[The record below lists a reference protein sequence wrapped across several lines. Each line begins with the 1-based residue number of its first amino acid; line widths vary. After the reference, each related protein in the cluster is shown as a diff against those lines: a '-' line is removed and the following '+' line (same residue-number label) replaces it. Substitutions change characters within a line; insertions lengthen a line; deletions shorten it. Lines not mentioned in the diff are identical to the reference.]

1 MPNIQKNDAQRT
13 SYLPPIGAQIGMDA
27 ARGLAAG
34 IRAYLEAKV
43 MVHQAKTEREKQLAR
58 RLLDEKR
65 LRLQERQQ
73 ALVEGR
79 FEWEQSAP
87 GRAEKAQA
95 KLWEREDKLNQEK
108 IAREDQ
114 LKNDEYDRQEKQRIE
129 AIQFYEK
136 KIERL
141 QAAKA
146 TSTDHVDQAKI
157 QAEID
162 RVEPNI
168 ERLITHAQTDSPAS
182 ADLSSDLNRTRRKER
197 IKRIQEGYVRGEYDE
212 DEFQRRLDKEY
223 GIAPAPAKTT
233 DTPTSSLETETAS
246 TNSADSERNTLEDT
260 LEATLAQRDE
270 EGNPVYGEIQKNA
283 IRAKVASG
291 GNPDAIELEP
301 WTKEEQDLI
310 DTIGAANRT
319 AVEAAPDLT
328 PLHPSEQGAILIAAR
343 EYAGRNLQAQM
354 AEVFTQAALLA
365 PEGENRVDFA
375 VSAIKRGAVTPGY
388 EPYRGIGEH
397 LQRNAGAQWH
407 GKYIE
412 NILDKRI
419 EEARIIERENTGQEN
434 NESLLKD
441 DEAQQYVLSEMFR
454 LGLHNLDADMRRLYR
469 GQQML
474 LMGAERLQRA
484 MNTLKRQEMDFSLF
498 DGTWSDIRARLIG
511 AKTDPRYETF
521 RAELK
526 LIRTAFMQTR
536 SGLAMTNQEQS
547 LYDDIFASYLEN
559 FDTATARIEGL
570 IDESEAQT
578 IATARGNIL
587 GAQHFELFDIDNI
600 KHAIRFGITSAEETV
615 LAEPELSKETE
626 LVVQSVTGMDRTN
639 DAEMDQ
645 DLINQNIQ
653 IGKKLLADRTPM
665 DEIKRMLAEQG
676 HSRAAIDA
684 IVKGIKHNE

>member
-43 MVHQAKTEREKQLAR
+43 VVQQAKTEREKQLAR
-58 RLLDEKR
+58 RFLGEKR

-162 RVEPNI
+162 RVEANI

-197 IKRIQEGYVRGEYDE
+197 IQRIHEGYVRGEYDE

-223 GIAPAPAKTT
+223 GIAPAKTT

-283 IRAKVASG
+283 IRAKLASG

-328 PLHPSEQGAILIAAR
+328 QLHPAEQGAILIAAR
-343 EYAGRNLQAQM
+343 EYAGRKLQAQM

-397 LQRNAGAQWH
+397 LQRNAGAQWNS
-407 GKYIE
+407 KYIE

-419 EEARIIERENTGQEN
+419 EEARAIERENTGQEN
-434 NESLLKD
+434 KESLLKD

-454 LGLHNLDADMRRLYR
+454 LGVHNLDADMRRLYR
-469 GQQML
+469 GHQML
-474 LMGAERLQRA
+474 LLGAERLRRI
-484 MNTLKRQEMDFSLF
+484 MNKLKREDMDFSLF
-498 DGTWSDIRARLIG
+498 DGMWDDIRARLIG

-521 RAELK
+521 RPELK
-526 LIRTAFMQTR
+526 LLQTAFMQIR
-536 SGLAMTNQEQS
+536 SGLAMTDREQS
-547 LYDDIFASYLEN
+547 LFDDIFTSYLRN

-578 IATARGNIL
+578 VVTARGEIL
-587 GAQHFELFDIDNI
+587 GAEHFELFDIDNI
-600 KHAIRFGITSAEETV
+600 QHVIRFGITSAEETV

-626 LVVQSVTGMDRTN
+626 LVVQSVT
-639 DAEMDQ
+639 
-645 DLINQNIQ
+645 
-653 IGKKLLADRTPM
+653 
-665 DEIKRMLAEQG
+665 
-676 HSRAAIDA
+676 
-684 IVKGIKHNE
+684 

>member
-1 MPNIQKNDAQRT
+1 MPNIQRNETQTT
-13 SYLPPIGAQIGMDA
+13 SYSPPIGAQIAMDA

-43 MVHQAKTEREKQLAR
+43 MVHQAKTEREKQFAR

-65 LRLQERQQ
+65 LRLQEQQ
-73 ALVEGR
+73 QELVEGR
-79 FEWEQSAP
+79 FQWEQGVP
-87 GRAEKAQA
+87 GQAAKAQA

-114 LKNDEYDRQEKQRIE
+114 LKNDEYDRQEKRRSE

-146 TSTDHVDQAKI
+146 TSTDHVEQANI

-162 RVEPNI
+162 RVEANI

-182 ADLSSDLNRTRRKER
+182 ADMSSDLNRTRRKER
-197 IKRIQEGYVRGEYDE
+197 IQRIQEGYVRGEFDE

-223 GIAPAPAKTT
+223 GIAPVPAKTT
-233 DTPTSSLETETAS
+233 DTPTSSLETGADS

-283 IRAKVASG
+283 IRASG
-291 GNPDAIELEP
+291 GKLAAIELEP
-301 WTKEEQDLI
+301 WAKEEQDVFE
-310 DTIGAANRT
+310 TIADANRT
-319 AVEAAPDLT
+319 AAAAAPDLT

-343 EYAGRNLQAQM
+343 EYAGRKLQAQM
-354 AEVFTQAALLA
+354 AEVLTQAALLA

-375 VSAIKRGAVTPGY
+375 VSAIQRRTVAPGY

-397 LQRNAGAQWH
+397 LQSNAGAKWH
-407 GKYIE
+407 GKIIE
-412 NILDKRI
+412 NILDRRI

-434 NESLLKD
+434 KESLLKD

-454 LGLHNLDADMRRLYR
+454 LGLRNLDADMRRMYR

-474 LMGAERLQRA
+474 LMGAERLQRV

-511 AKTDPRYETF
+511 AVTDSRYETF
-521 RAELK
+521 RSELK
-526 LIRTAFMQTR
+526 LIRSAFMQIR
-536 SGLAMTNQEQS
+536 SGLTMTNREQS
-547 LYDDIFASYLEN
+547 LYDDIFALYLKN

-570 IDESEAQT
+570 IDESQAET
-578 IATARGNIL
+578 IVTARGEIL

-626 LVVQSVTGMDRTN
+626 LVVQSVTGMSRTN

-645 DLINQNIQ
+645 DVINQNIQ
-653 IGKKLLADRTPM
+653 IGRRLLADRTGM
-665 DEIKRMLAEQG
+665 DEIKRMIAEQG

-684 IVKGIKHNE
+684 IVKGIEHNE

>member
-1 MPNIQKNDAQRT
+1 MPNIQKNDAQTT
-13 SYLPPIGAQIGMDA
+13 SYSPPIGAQIGMDA

-43 MVHQAKTEREKQLAR
+43 MVHQAKTEREKQFAQ

-65 LRLQERQQ
+65 LWLQERQQ
-73 ALVEGR
+73 ELVEGR
-79 FEWEQSAP
+79 FQWEQGVP
-87 GRAEKAQA
+87 GQAGKAQA

-114 LKNDEYDRQEKQRIE
+114 LKNDEYDRQEKRRSE

-162 RVEPNI
+162 RVEANI
-168 ERLITHAQTDSPAS
+168 ERLITRAQMDSPAS

-197 IKRIQEGYVRGEYDE
+197 IQLIQEGYVRGEYDE

-223 GIAPAPAKTT
+223 GIAPAKTT
-233 DTPTSSLETETAS
+233 ETPTSSLETETAS
-246 TNSADSERNTLEDT
+246 TNSADRDRNTLEDT

-301 WTKEEQDLI
+301 WTQEEQDLI
-310 DTIGAANRT
+310 DTIADANRT
-319 AVEAAPDLT
+319 AVETAPDLT
-328 PLHPSEQGAILIAAR
+328 PLHPSEHGAILIAAR
-343 EYAGRNLQAQM
+343 EYAGRKLQAQM

-375 VSAIKRGAVTPGY
+375 VSAIQRGAVTPGY
-388 EPYRGIGEH
+388 KPYRGIGEH
-397 LQRNAGAQWH
+397 LRSNAGAKWH
-407 GKYIE
+407 GKFIE
-412 NILDKRI
+412 NILGRRI
-419 EEARIIERENTGQEN
+419 EEARVIERENTGQEN

-454 LGLHNLDADMRRLYR
+454 LGLHNLDAGMRRLYR

-484 MNTLKRQEMDFSLF
+484 MNTLKRQGMDFSLF

-511 AKTDPRYETF
+511 VETDSRYETF

-526 LIRTAFMQTR
+526 LIRSAFMQIR
-536 SGLAMTNQEQS
+536 SGLTMTNQEQS
-547 LYDDIFASYLEN
+547 LYDDIFASYLKK

-578 IATARGNIL
+578 IVTARGEIL
-587 GAQHFELFDIDNI
+587 GAQHFELFDVDNI
-600 KHAIRFGITSAEETV
+600 KHAIRFGITSAEETE

-626 LVVQSVTGMDRTN
+626 LVVQNVTGISRTN

-645 DLINQNIQ
+645 DVINQNIQ
-653 IGKKLLADRTPM
+653 IGRRLLADRTPM
-665 DEIKRMLAEQG
+665 DEIKRMIAEQG

-684 IVKGIKHNE
+684 IVKGMEHNE